1 MLINGKEVVLDLK
14 KSQSIQGDINN
25 TKDLPD
31 FIKSEVSKKQLTDA
45 GYNDNQDISNALSEI
60 SSVNN
65 GFLGGS
71 SEMDNRKNWYATFQ
85 EMSSSNFIHRGLQVI
100 CDDACQ
106 KNTEGNT
113 IGIVSDNEEVKGILE
128 ELFHKRLNLNKELWS
143 IFYETIKL
151 GDNFYEIIPDSYD
164 NPTMV
169 AKIRYLEPDKTNRIE
184 INNKLAFYTYT
195 TEILDEKTKQKTSE
209 IQYRLQPWQVVHFK
223 IEDKDFYPY
232 GGSLL
237 KSGVRTYRRLSML
250 EDAILV
256 YRLARTP
263 ERRVFKIGVGN
274 LSSIEA
280 NRFVQR
286 VRDNY
291 RTSQIIDSEGKI
303 NRKAA
308 SLSITQDIFVP
319 VREGESGTSVET
331 LQGGQG
337 LSTIDDLKFF
347 RDEILLTMNI
357 PPDYLGVQQDG
368 GGQGR
373 GSLAVLDSK
382 FARFVER
389 IQYYIEEGLTKIA
402 FIELFF
408 AGKKKEELQD
418 FKLELTPPSNIKEII
433 DLEFINQKMGL
444 IQTMI
449 GLNIFPT
456 KYILKNVLRMSNKEI
471 NDVMLFKE
479 LEDQKKAQA
488 QAGGMAGG
496 DMGMGMAGDMGMGG
510 DMGAPVGGDMGA
522 IPADISAPAPVATE
536 APPVQLNQ
544 ETFVNM
550 FGKEFLLENKEDF
563 FKLIKASKDYTEEK
577 NKPVIVEE
585 EEEINVDSLMEG
597 IRKTLNHEKTRI
609 SKNNAIHLFYE
620 GELEGLSYDKGEFNI
635 FASPRKRTGRK
646 VPGQSDLV
654 YTEDTLSLRGRNK
667 KRK

>member
-1 MLINGKEVVLDLK
+1 MLVNGKEVVLDIK
-14 KSQSIQGDINN
+14 KSQNIQNEINDN
-25 TKDLPD
+25 KNLPD
-31 FIKSEVSKKQLTDA
+31 FIKSEASKKQLADA
-45 GYNDNQDISNALSEI
+45 GYGDNQDIKDISNALSEV
-60 SSVNN
+60 SSINN
-65 GFLGGS
+65 SFLGGS
-71 SEMDNRKNWYATFQ
+71 SELDNRKNWYATFQ
-85 EMSSSNFIHRGLQVI
+85 EMSSSNFIHRALQVV

-113 IGIVSDNEEVKGILE
+113 IAIISDNEENKTILS

-143 IFYETIKL
+143 IFYETVKL

-164 NPTMV
+164 KPTMV
-169 AKIRYLEPDKTNRIE
+169 AKIRYLEPDKVNRIE
-184 INNKLAFYTYT
+184 VNNKLAFYTYT
-195 TEILDEKTKQKTSE
+195 TDLVDEKTKQKNAE

-237 KSGVRTYRRLSML
+237 KAGVRTYRRLSML

-308 SLSITQDIFVP
+308 SLSITQDIFIP
-319 VREGESGTSVET
+319 VREGESGTNVET
-331 LQGGQG
+331 LAGGQG
-337 LSTIDDLKFF
+337 LNTIEDLKFF

-357 PPDYLGVQQDG
+357 PPDYLGVQQEG
-368 GGQGR
+368 GGGGR

-418 FKLELTPPSNIKEII
+418 FRLELTPPSNIKEII

-444 IQTMI
+444 IQTMLS
-449 GLNIFPT
+449 LNIFPT
-456 KYILKNVLRMSNKEI
+456 KYILKNVLRLSNKEI
-471 NDVMLFKE
+471 NDIMLFKE
-479 LEDQKKAQA
+479 LEEQKKNA
-488 QAGGMAGG
+488 AGGVTAGG
-496 DMGMGMAGDMGMGG
+496 DMGIPMSGMPTDMGSIPPDMGG
-510 DMGAPVGGDMGA
+510 APMEPNVQVPSPESQN
-522 IPADISAPAPVATE
+522 IP
-536 APPVQLNQ
+536 LNQ
-544 ETFVNM
+544 ENIVNM
-550 FGKEFLLENKEDF
+550 FGKEFLLENKDDF
-563 FKLIKASKDYTEEK
+563 FKLIKAANDFNEKKDIIIK
-577 NKPVIVEE
+577 EE
-585 EEEINVDSLMEG
+585 ENKETETIIEG
-597 IRKTLNHEKTRI
+597 IRKIISNEKMKI
-609 SKNNAIHLFYE
+609 SKNNYLNLFYE
-620 GELEGLSYDKGEFNI
+620 GELDGLSYEDSSFTTFSGPK
-635 FASPRKRTGRK
+635 KKTGKK
-646 VPGQSDLV
+646 VPGKSDIV
-654 YTEDTLSLRGRNK
+654 YHEEVTYLKGKNK
-667 KRK
+667 KKK

>member
-1 MLINGKEVVLDLK
+1 MLINGKEVVLDIK
-14 KSQSIQGDINN
+14 KSQNVQNEINN

-45 GYNDNQDISNALSEI
+45 GYGDNQDITNALSEVT
-60 SSVNN
+60 SVNN
-65 GFLGGS
+65 SFLGGS
-71 SEMDNRKNWYATFQ
+71 SDLDNRKNWYATFQ
-85 EMSSSNFIHRGLQVI
+85 EMTSSNFIHRALQVI

-113 IGIVSDNEEVKGILE
+113 IGIVSDNEENKNILS

-143 IFYETIKL
+143 IFYETVKL

-184 INNKLAFYTYT
+184 VNNKLAFYTYT
-195 TEILDEKTKQKTSE
+195 TDLVDERTKQKSAE

-237 KSGVRTYRRLSML
+237 KSGVRTFRRLSML

-308 SLSITQDIFVP
+308 SLSITQDIFIP
-319 VREGESGTSVET
+319 VREGESGTNVET
-331 LQGGQG
+331 LSGGQG
-337 LSTIDDLKFF
+337 LSTIEDLKFF

-357 PPDYLGVQQDG
+357 PPDYLGVQQEG
-368 GGQGR
+368 GGGSR

-456 KYILKNVLRMSNKEI
+456 KYILKNVLRLSNKEI
-471 NDVMLFKE
+471 NDIMLFKE
-479 LEDQKKAQA
+479 LEDQKKS
-488 QAGGMAGG
+488 QAGSAAAGGG
-496 DMGMGMAGDMGMGG
+496 DMGMLGGGIPDMGSVPMDASTMPPEQG
-510 DMGAPVGGDMGA
+510 M
-522 IPADISAPAPVATE
+522 PAPQQAE
-536 APPVQLNQ
+536 APTVQLNQ
-544 ETFVNM
+544 ENIVNM
-550 FGKEFLLENKEDF
+550 FGKDFLLENKDDF
-563 FKLIKASKDYTEEK
+563 FKLIKAANEYSDNK
-577 NKPVIVEE
+577 NIVIKEE
-585 EEEINVDSLMEG
+585 EEELDTQSLMEG
-597 IRKTLNHEKTRI
+597 IKKVLNHEKIKI
-609 SKNNAIHLFYE
+609 SKNNYVNLFYE
-620 GELEGLSYDKGEFNI
+620 GELDGLDYESGSFHT
-635 FASPRKRTGRK
+635 FSSPKKKTGKK
-646 VPGQSDLV
+646 VPGKSDIV
-654 YTEDTLSLRGRNK
+654 YTEEVRTLKGRNK

>member
-14 KSQSIQGDINN
+14 KSQNIQSEINDN
-25 TKDLPD
+25 KNLPD
-31 FIKSEVSKKQLTDA
+31 FIKSEVSKKQLIDA
-45 GYNDNQDISNALSEI
+45 GYNDDQDIRFNALSEV
-60 SSVNN
+60 SSINN
-65 GFLGGS
+65 SFLGGS
-71 SEMDNRKNWYATFQ
+71 SDLDNRKNWYATFQ
-85 EMSSSNFIHRGLQVI
+85 EMSSSNFIHRALQVV

-113 IGIVSDNEEVKGILE
+113 VGIVSDNEENKTILS

-151 GDNFYEIIPDSYD
+151 GDNFYEIIPDSYEK
-164 NPTMV
+164 PTMV
-169 AKIRYLEPDKTNRIE
+169 AKIRYLEPHKVNRIE

-195 TEILDEKTKQKTSE
+195 TEINDEVTKQKTSE

-308 SLSITQDIFVP
+308 SLSITQDIFIP
-319 VREGESGTSVET
+319 VREGESGTNVET
-331 LQGGQG
+331 LTGGQG
-337 LSTIDDLKFF
+337 LNTIEDLKFF
-347 RDEILLTMNI
+347 RDEILLTLNI

-368 GGQGR
+368 GGGSR

-433 DLEFINQKMGL
+433 DLEFINQKMNL
-444 IQTMI
+444 IQSMI
-449 GLNIFPT
+449 SLNIFPT
-456 KYILKNVLRMSNKEI
+456 KYILKSNVRN
-471 NDVMLFKE
+471 
-479 LEDQKKAQA
+479 
-488 QAGGMAGG
+488 
-496 DMGMGMAGDMGMGG
+496 
-510 DMGAPVGGDMGA
+510 
-522 IPADISAPAPVATE
+522 ISSAVC
-536 APPVQLNQ
+536 
-544 ETFVNM
+544 
-550 FGKEFLLENKEDF
+550 
-563 FKLIKASKDYTEEK
+563 
-577 NKPVIVEE
+577 
-585 EEEINVDSLMEG
+585 
-597 IRKTLNHEKTRI
+597 
-609 SKNNAIHLFYE
+609 
-620 GELEGLSYDKGEFNI
+620 
-635 FASPRKRTGRK
+635 
-646 VPGQSDLV
+646 
-654 YTEDTLSLRGRNK
+654 
-667 KRK
+667 

>member
-14 KSQSIQGDINN
+14 KSQNIQSEINDN
-25 TKDLPD
+25 KNLPD
-31 FIKSEVSKKQLTDA
+31 FIKSEVSKKQLIDA
-45 GYNDNQDISNALSEI
+45 GYNDDQDISNALSEV
-60 SSVNN
+60 SSINN
-65 GFLGGS
+65 SFLGGS
-71 SEMDNRKNWYATFQ
+71 SDLDNRKNWYATFQ
-85 EMSSSNFIHRGLQVI
+85 EMSSSNFIHRALQVV

-113 IGIVSDNEEVKGILE
+113 VGIVSDNEENKTILS

-151 GDNFYEIIPDSYD
+151 GDNFYEIIPDSYER
-164 NPTMV
+164 PTMV
-169 AKIRYLEPDKTNRIE
+169 AKIRYLEPHKVNRIE
-184 INNKLAFYTYT
+184 VNNKLAFYTYT
-195 TEILDEKTKQKTSE
+195 TEINDEVTKQKTSE

-237 KSGVRTYRRLSML
+237 KSGVKTYRRLSML

-308 SLSITQDIFVP
+308 SLSITQDIFIP
-319 VREGESGTSVET
+319 VREGESGTNVET
-331 LQGGQG
+331 LSGGQG
-337 LSTIDDLKFF
+337 LNTIEDLKFF
-347 RDEILLTMNI
+347 RDEILLTLNI

-368 GGQGR
+368 GGGGSR

-433 DLEFINQKMGL
+433 DLEFINQKMNL
-444 IQTMI
+444 IQSMI
-449 GLNIFPT
+449 SLNIFPT
-456 KYILKNVLRMSNKEI
+456 KYILKNVLRLSNKEI
-471 NDVMLFKE
+471 NDIMLFKE
-479 LEDQKKAQA
+479 LEEQKKAQA
-488 QAGGMAGG
+488 GGAAMGG
-496 DMGMGMAGDMGMGG
+496 DMGMPMSAGMSD
-510 DMGAPVGGDMGA
+510 VGGM
-522 IPADISAPAPVATE
+522 PADMSGIPMDSQMPQAPQPE
-536 APPVQLNQ
+536 AENIPLNQ
-544 ETFVNM
+544 ENIINM
-550 FGKEFLLENKEDF
+550 FGKEFLLENKDDF
-563 FKLIKASKDYTEEK
+563 FKLIKASKEYNEK
-577 NKPVIVEE
+577 KDIIVEE
-585 EEEINVDSLMEG
+585 ETFDNESLMEG
-597 IRKTLNHEKTRI
+597 IKKVLSNEKPKI
-609 SKNNAIHLFYE
+609 SKNNYLNLFYE
-620 GELEGLSYDKGEFNI
+620 GELDGLFYDSGKFI
-635 FASPRKRTGRK
+635 TFSAPKKKTGKK
-646 VPGQSDLV
+646 VPGKSDIIYHEEV
-654 YTEDTLSLRGRNK
+654 YYLNNK
-667 KRK
+667 TKKKK

>member
-14 KSQSIQGDINN
+14 KSQNIQSEINDN
-25 TKDLPD
+25 KNLPD
-31 FIKSEVSKKQLTDA
+31 FIKSEVSKKQLIDA
-45 GYNDNQDISNALSEI
+45 GYNDDQDISNALSEV
-60 SSVNN
+60 SSINN
-65 GFLGGS
+65 SFLGGS
-71 SEMDNRKNWYATFQ
+71 SDLDNRKNWYATFQ
-85 EMSSSNFIHRGLQVI
+85 EMSSSNFIHRALQVV

-113 IGIVSDNEEVKGILE
+113 VGIVSDNEENKTILS

-151 GDNFYEIIPDSYD
+151 GDNFYEIIPDSYEK
-164 NPTMV
+164 PTMI
-169 AKIRYLEPDKTNRIE
+169 AKIRYLEPHKTNRIE
-184 INNKLAFYTYT
+184 VNNKLAFYTYT
-195 TEILDEKTKQKTSE
+195 TEINDEVTKQKTSE

-308 SLSITQDIFVP
+308 SLSITQDIFIP
-319 VREGESGTSVET
+319 VREGESGTNVET
-331 LQGGQG
+331 LSGGQG
-337 LSTIDDLKFF
+337 LNTIEDLKFF
-347 RDEILLTMNI
+347 RDEILLTLNI

-368 GGQGR
+368 GGGSR

-433 DLEFINQKMGL
+433 DLEFINQKMNL
-444 IQTMI
+444 IQSMI
-449 GLNIFPT
+449 SLNIFPT
-456 KYILKNVLRMSNKEI
+456 KYILKNVLRLSNKEI
-471 NDVMLFKE
+471 NDIMLFKE
-479 LEDQKKAQA
+479 LEEQKKAQA
-488 QAGGMAGG
+488 GGAAMGG
-496 DMGMGMAGDMGMGG
+496 DMGMPMSAGMSD
-510 DMGAPVGGDMGA
+510 VGGM
-522 IPADISAPAPVATE
+522 PADMSGIPMEPQMPQAPQPE
-536 APPVQLNQ
+536 AENIPLNQ
-544 ETFVNM
+544 ENIINM
-550 FGKEFLLENKEDF
+550 FGKEFLLENKDDF
-563 FKLIKASKDYTEEK
+563 FKLIKASKEYNEK
-577 NKPVIVEE
+577 KDIIVEE
-585 EEEINVDSLMEG
+585 ETFDNESLMEG
-597 IRKTLNHEKTRI
+597 IKKVLSNEKPKI
-609 SKNNAIHLFYE
+609 SKNNYLNLFYE
-620 GELEGLSYDKGEFNI
+620 GELDGLFYDSGKFI
-635 FASPRKRTGRK
+635 TFSAPKKKTGKK
-646 VPGQSDLV
+646 VPGKSDIIYHEEV
-654 YTEDTLSLRGRNK
+654 YYLNNK
-667 KRK
+667 TKKKK

>member
-14 KSQSIQGDINN
+14 KSQNIQSEINDN
-25 TKDLPD
+25 KNLPD
-31 FIKSEVSKKQLTDA
+31 FIKSEVSKKQLIDA
-45 GYNDNQDISNALSEI
+45 GYNDDQDISNALSEV
-60 SSVNN
+60 SSINN
-65 GFLGGS
+65 SFLGGS
-71 SEMDNRKNWYATFQ
+71 SDLDNRKNWYATFQ
-85 EMSSSNFIHRGLQVI
+85 EMSSSNFIHRALQVV

-113 IGIVSDNEEVKGILE
+113 VGIVSDNEENKTILS

-143 IFYETIKL
+143 IFYETVKL
-151 GDNFYEIIPDSYD
+151 GDNFYEIIPDSYEK
-164 NPTMV
+164 PTMI
-169 AKIRYLEPDKTNRIE
+169 AKIRYLEPHKVNRIE
-184 INNKLAFYTYT
+184 VNNKLAFYTYT
-195 TEILDEKTKQKTSE
+195 TEINDEVTKQKTSE

-308 SLSITQDIFVP
+308 SLSITQDIFIP
-319 VREGESGTSVET
+319 VREGESGTNVET
-331 LQGGQG
+331 LSGGQG
-337 LSTIDDLKFF
+337 LNTIEDLKFF
-347 RDEILLTMNI
+347 RDEILLTLNI

-368 GGQGR
+368 GGSR

-433 DLEFINQKMGL
+433 DLEFINQKMNL
-444 IQTMI
+444 IQSMI
-449 GLNIFPT
+449 SLNIFPT
-456 KYILKNVLRMSNKEI
+456 KYILKNVLRLSNKEI
-471 NDVMLFKE
+471 NDIMLFKE
-479 LEDQKKAQA
+479 LEEQKKAQA
-488 QAGGMAGG
+488 GGAAMGG
-496 DMGMGMAGDMGMGG
+496 DMGMPMSAGMSD
-510 DMGAPVGGDMGA
+510 VGGM
-522 IPADISAPAPVATE
+522 PADMSGIPMDPQMPQAPQPE
-536 APPVQLNQ
+536 AENIPLNQ
-544 ETFVNM
+544 ENIINM
-550 FGKEFLLENKEDF
+550 FGKEFLLENKDDF
-563 FKLIKASKDYTEEK
+563 FKLIKASKEYNEK
-577 NKPVIVEE
+577 KDIIVEE
-585 EEEINVDSLMEG
+585 ETFDNESLMEG
-597 IRKTLNHEKTRI
+597 IKKVLSNEKPKI
-609 SKNNAIHLFYE
+609 SKNNYLNLFYE
-620 GELEGLSYDKGEFNI
+620 GELDGLFYDSGKFI
-635 FASPRKRTGRK
+635 TFSAPKKKTGKK
-646 VPGQSDLV
+646 VPGKSDIIYHEEV
-654 YTEDTLSLRGRNK
+654 YYLNNK
-667 KRK
+667 TKKKK